1 MKYSLQYQYKGPGD
15 QRPQDYVQQDVLT
28 LNAGDAVVIPNVGD
42 SVELMLTRPN
52 EVDVYKVVSRD
63 FSYVGDWCSI
73 NIVVTDLDVND
84 SLARLKE

>member
-1 MKYSLQYQYKGPGD
+1 MKYSLQYQYKAPDD

-42 SVELMLTRPN
+42 SVTLMLTRPN
-52 EVDVYKVVSRD
+52 KVDCYKVVSRD

-73 NIVVTDLDVND
+73 NIVVTDLDIND
-84 SLARLKE
+84 SLARRKE